1 MNKEFSIFG
10 NIVINNRIIGFL
22 FYYPKT
28 LIKYWYLTNF
38 LMVKKVINTLLVT
51 KKMKKIF
58 DCK

>member
-10 NIVINNRIIGFL
+10 NIVINNRILGFL
-22 FYYPKT
+22 FYYPKI

-51 KKMKKIF
+51 KKRKK
-58 DCK
+58 